1 MFLLWK
7 YFALGF
13 SALLPLVN
21 PLGSALIFLGLVGHA
36 PIDAYRALARKIAI
50 NTVIFFGVIELVGSS
65 VLAFFGISL
74 PIMQFAGGIV
84 IAMIGWSL
92 LNQKDSSTTQE
103 KIDAAQA
110 AAPAITPAEINRLQE
125 KAFYPF
131 TFPITAGPG
140 CIVVMLTLG
149 AHATQP
155 TVTRT
160 IIAHLGLFLAAI
172 VLSGSIYF
180 CYAYASK
187 ITRAISP
194 STAHGILRVIAF
206 ILLCIGVQIAWNGLS
221 SLLTPLLN
229 HQPST

>member
-13 SALLPLVN
+13 SALLPLIN

-36 PIDAYRALARKIAI
+36 PIEAYRALARKVAI
-50 NTVIFFGVIELVGSS
+50 NTIIFLAVIELVGSS
-65 VLAFFGISL
+65 VLSFFGISL

-92 LNQKDSSTTQE
+92 LNQKDSTPSRE
-103 KIDAAQA
+103 KTDAADA
-110 AAPAITPAEINRLQE
+110 AIPAITPAEINSLQE

-140 CIVVMLTLG
+140 CIVVMLTLSV
-149 AHATQP
+149 HATHP
-155 TVTRT
+155 TVSQT

-172 VLSGSIYF
+172 VLSGGIYF
-180 CYAYASK
+180 CYAYAPK
-187 ITRAISP
+187 ITSTISP
-194 STAHGILRVIAF
+194 STAHGILRVVAF

-221 SLLTPLLN
+221 SLLEPLLS
-229 HQPST
+229 HQQIT